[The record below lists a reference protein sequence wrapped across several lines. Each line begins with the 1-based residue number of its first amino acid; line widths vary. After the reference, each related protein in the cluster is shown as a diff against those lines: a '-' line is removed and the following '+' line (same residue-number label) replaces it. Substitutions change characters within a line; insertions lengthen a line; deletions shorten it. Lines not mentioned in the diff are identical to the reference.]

1 MLEEPRSEHF
11 GGFNSC
17 SLQRS
22 RSDLDLVE
30 LLREKALKE
39 ILPLMEKDERNLK
52 DRRPKSD
59 KPLYEDRHLLR
70 RFTLSRRSALSKQIL
85 LLCFRSFTL
94 LSLCFVHLCS
104 LFWKALDC
112 ESQRRIVSAC
122 WRARP
127 PMRKSCRPY
136 LNTRSDNWRQLRNH
150 RKSSESYMLRG
161 CRGLYTPHA
170 NLSDR
175 FTMVYLYGW
184 VPYSFEAW
192 LGCMM
197 SRVSPELCCL
207 MGTLGRVLI
216 VLRLAN
222 AMGDPGDTNCF
233 RDPPWSSIVLRF
245 MAAMGFGWL
254 RHAMA
259 AWIFPGTLCLPL
271 LSVGICVASFSP
283 CLQLASLLVSH
294 SVSAVG
300 TLQLTGAWNFLC
312 HHHNGLDSGPPRLD
326 YFLID
331 IIVGYRRHANTDTPP
346 QINIFGTWPFW
357 VSFGHS
363 VAVWSVMRIPSTV
376 YACACLAMPLCCS
389 GLNCRRVSRRIP
401 SWLRRWR
408 ECRPW
413 A

>member
-1 MLEEPRSEHF
+1 MRGILRTGVRKATNALWRPSPAPPFH
-11 GGFNSC
+11 
-17 SLQRS
+17 
-22 RSDLDLVE
+22 VE
-30 LLREKALKE
+30 QTKRTKQTNTFALLY
-39 ILPLMEKDERNLK
+39 ID
-52 DRRPKSD
+52 
-59 KPLYEDRHLLR
+59 
-70 RFTLSRRSALSKQIL
+70 FT
-85 LLCFRSFTL
+85 SFTL

-161 CRGLYTPHA
+161 CRGLYTPHS

-233 RDPPWSSIVLRF
+233 RDPPWASDGFTPWQHESSLVLF
-245 MAAMGFGWL
+245 VFHFSLWASA
-254 RHAMA
+254 
-259 AWIFPGTLCLPL
+259 IILPL
-271 LSVGICVASFSP
+271 SATCLAFSLPFSLRRGDLATHWSLELPLSSP
-283 CLQLASLLVSH
+283 Y
-294 SVSAVG
+294 
-300 TLQLTGAWNFLC
+300 
-312 HHHNGLDSGPPRLD
+312 GLDSGPPRLD